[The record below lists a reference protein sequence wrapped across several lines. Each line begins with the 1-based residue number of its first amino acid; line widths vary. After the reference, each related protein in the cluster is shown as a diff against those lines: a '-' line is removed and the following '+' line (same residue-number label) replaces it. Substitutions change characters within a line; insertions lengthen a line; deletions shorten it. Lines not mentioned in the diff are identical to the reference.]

1 MISRS
6 IGMAAVRAALLLW
19 GAAAAVAACGYQVG
33 EREGSG
39 VGMGGVGVGM
49 GGTKVGLGA
58 LGLGWGGLGWD
69 WGPWDGSGGP

>member
-19 GAAAAVAACGYQVG
+19 GAAAVAACGYQVG

-39 VGMGGVGVGM
+39 VGMGGSEEGM
-49 GGTKVGLGA
+49 GGIGGH
-58 LGLGWGGLGWD
+58 WGG
-69 WGPWDGSGGP
+69 DGGQ